1 MPNILGIDHIAIVV
15 EDLDKATQKWAEQFG
30 LTVGARETVEAQGVE
45 VQLLHAGETR
55 IELLCPLG
63 PDSPVANFLSKKG
76 PGLHHLA
83 LAVSDA
89 NQAARD
95 VTAVGGTM
103 LHEGAQPGL
112 HGTQVAF
119 VHPKSADGVLL
130 EWVEGG
136 AGFPRKTS
144 S

>member
-1 MPNILGIDHIAIVV
+1 MPNVLGIDHIAIVV
-15 EDLDKATQKWAEQFG
+15 EDLDKATQKWVEQFG
-30 LTVGARETVEAQGVE
+30 LTVGTREMVESQGVE

-63 PDSPVANFLSKKG
+63 PKSPVANFLSKNG

-89 NQAARD
+89 NQAAQD
-95 VTAVGGTM
+95 VISAGGTM
-103 LHEGAQPGL
+103 LQEEAQPGL

-119 VHPKSADGVLL
+119 VHPKSSDGVLL

-136 AGFPRKTS
+136 TGFLEETS